1 MSKKSGLLQ
10 NFYVKLWLTLVF
22 AAVAGSAGFAQNV
35 RLRANANPQAASPF
49 NWKYAD
55 ITADGNIA
63 VVAGYST
70 RGAYIFD
77 VSNPDAPTL
86 KAHYNPGDNLQ
97 LLEAV
102 VVGNRAYFGVGG
114 TFANTTN
121 STPNTSD
128 GDGVHIVDI
137 SNPANPVLLGKV
149 NATTVSGVYNTIHE
163 IVVDGDYLYENSNRT
178 INRDLKIINISN
190 PAQPRLV
197 RTLTTNNNGWV
208 HAFFVRGGKLYTS
221 GFGGSGLTEI
231 YDIADIETAAPRL
244 LGQVVSGNS
253 SHSSWTS
260 EDGNYLYVC
269 REFQN
274 GDLRVYDIRNLAQ
287 PALVKVITAGDL
299 DINGISP
306 HNPVVKGNL
315 LFVAWY
321 QAGTQVFDIANPA
334 DPKRVGQYDSFA
346 PAFVRAEAEKEADL
360 LGLAPEDVVCGVEMS
375 SGRALPS
382 TYNGSWT
389 SYPLLGLDRVL
400 VSDMNSGL
408 YVLDATPLLA
418 APRNTNADFD
428 GDGKTDFSVF
438 ARSNGVWSI
447 ENSSNNAA
455 TATNFGLPTDKI
467 RPGDYDGDGKSDIAV
482 FRQSDGAWY
491 IINSRDN
498 SFRSFYFG
506 SPNDIPVSADFDG
519 DGKTDA
525 AVFRSG
531 VWYVLRSTLGFYAA
545 QWGIQDD
552 EPVVGDFDGDGK
564 ADLTVTRNQ
573 NGQKIWYILPSTSS
587 IPRYENFGYNTDK
600 TVVADF
606 DGDLRTDLAV
616 YRSSESVWYIL
627 NSRTNS
633 LTGAQFGISTDQP
646 IPADYD
652 GDGKADIAVY
662 RSESNTWYGLRTTD
676 SSVFA
681 RQFGGANNIPAPAAA
696 QPGN

>member
-1 MSKKSGLLQ
+1 MSKKMGLFQ
-10 NFYVKLWLTLVF
+10 GFYLKLWLALVF
-22 AAVAGSAGFAQNV
+22 AAAVGSVSFAQNV
-35 RLRANANPQAASPF
+35 RLRSNANPQAASPF
-49 NWKYAD
+49 RWKYAD

-77 VSNPDAPTL
+77 ISNPDAPVL

-114 TFANTTN
+114 TFANASASN
-121 STPNTSD
+121 PSTGA

-137 SNPANPVLLGKV
+137 SNPASPVLLGKA
-149 NATTVSGVYNTIHE
+149 NATTAPGAYNTIHE
-163 IVVDGDYLYENSNRT
+163 MVVDGNYLYENSNQT
-178 INRDLKIINISN
+178 ANRDLKIINISN

-208 HAFFVRGGKLYTS
+208 HAFFIRAGKMYTS
-221 GFGGSGLTEI
+221 GFNGNGLTEI
-231 YDIADIETAAPRL
+231 YDITNIETLAPRL
-244 LGQVVSGNS
+244 LGQVASGGA

-269 REFQN
+269 REFQG

-287 PALVKVITAGDL
+287 PALVKVITAADL
-299 DINGISP
+299 GINGITP

-315 LFVAWY
+315 LFIAWY
-321 QAGTQVFDIANPA
+321 QAGTQVFDLSNPA

-346 PAFVRAEAEKEADL
+346 PAFVKAEADKEIDL
-360 LGLAPEDVVCGVEMS
+360 LGLNPDDVVCGVEMS
-375 SGRALPS
+375 SGRALPAS
-382 TYNGSWT
+382 YDGNWT

-408 YVLDATPLLA
+408 YILDATPLQA
-418 APRNTNADFD
+418 APRNANADFD

-438 ARSNGVWSI
+438 AKSNGVWSV
-447 ENSSNNAA
+447 ESSSNSAA
-455 TATNFGLPTDKI
+455 TATQFGLATDKI
-467 RPGDYDGDGKSDIAV
+467 RPGDYDGDGKSDVAV

-491 IINSRDN
+491 ILNSRDN
-498 SFRSFYFG
+498 SYRSFYFG
-506 SPNDIPVSADFDG
+506 SPNDVPVSADYDG

-531 VWYVLRSTLGFYAA
+531 VWYVLRSTLGFYAG
-545 QWGIQDD
+545 QWGIAGD

-564 ADLTVTRNQ
+564 TDLAVTRNQ
-573 NGQKIWYILPSTSS
+573 GGQKIWYILPSTSS
-587 IPRYENFGYNTDK
+587 IPRYETFGFNTDK

-606 DGDLRTDLAV
+606 DGDFRTDLAI
-616 YRSSESVWYIL
+616 YRPSESNWYIFS
-627 NSRTNS
+627 SRTNS
-633 LTGAQFGISTDQP
+633 LTGAQFGIATDQP

-662 RSESNTWYGLRTTD
+662 RSESSTWFGLRTTD
-676 SSVFA
+676 SSVFT
-681 RQFGGANNIPAPAAA
+681 RQFGGENNVPAPAAA